1 MKQFK
6 TSLRT
11 LYKFRLYS
19 IVNIL
24 GLAVSLAC
32 VIIIARYVHQE
43 VTVNSFVDELDRTY
57 VMSSEGQSGQR
68 YYIGVYGSTA
78 DEIVQEQV
86 NNGLIEDISTFIPY
100 ESDYIHI
107 DDNQYNTKLIVAD
120 NKFLKI
126 LPYPLLYGNN
136 FSENPNEAILTK
148 AFAKKLFGNKN
159 PIGETF
165 TFSNGE
171 ILKVVGVVSE
181 PSSKSF
187 LEFDLLVN
195 FNLRRQWDRMDHN
208 LILLDNNNDYKKVNR
223 NIGVTTTD
231 DWNKS
236 SKFQLVP
243 LKEFYFDRSRT
254 VYQEDDPIF
263 IQGNIDNVKILSLVA
278 LVILIIGLF
287 NFINTYT
294 VIAMKRGREL
304 SIKKVYG
311 ASLWQTAKQIWIEN
325 AIVVSVSLII
335 AWFLLEVTATVIKSR
350 LDY

>member
-1 MKQFK
+1 
-6 TSLRT
+6 
-11 LYKFRLYS
+11 
-19 IVNIL
+19 
-24 GLAVSLAC
+24 
-32 VIIIARYVHQE
+32 
-43 VTVNSFVDELDRTY
+43 
-57 VMSSEGQSGQR
+57 MSSEGQSGQR

-223 NIGVTTTD
+223 NIAVTTTD

-263 IQGNIDNVKILSLVA
+263 IQGNIDNVKYYHWLHSLSSLLVC
-278 LVILIIGLF
+278 L
-287 NFINTYT
+287 T
-294 VIAMKRGREL
+294 L
-304 SIKKVYG
+304 STHI
-311 ASLWQTAKQIWIEN
+311 Q
-325 AIVVSVSLII
+325 
-335 AWFLLEVTATVIKSR
+335 
-350 LDY
+350 